1 MVMKV
6 MQHAMKE
13 AYPLNKNSCF
23 SLMKLNNMDA
33 MRAPS
38 FPAEADIPWHI
49 VLISVG
55 KISAGIKNV
64 VQLGPHF

>member
-1 MVMKV
+1 
-6 MQHAMKE
+6 
-13 AYPLNKNSCF
+13 
-23 SLMKLNNMDA
+23 MKLNNMDA